1 MIICWLITLQEDWDF
16 LQLQCA
22 LYINSEMSGIPL
34 SMQVSWL
41 RIDTK
46 FLSSRMLK
54 NISSRSIDSITNP
67 LHILLIVSAHLCVMH
82 CREKSVTFFFGL
94 YIYQRFVTFILFFY
108 SHDQPKKGSRGFVQ
122 RLKGKQGRFRGNL
135 SGKRVDYS
143 GRTVISP
150 DPNLHIDQVSYTLP
164 QIHSSSHIP
173 PSWRPCPLVHSRIR
187 FRIGWDFI
195 IIHVLH
201 VYW

>member
-41 RIDTK
+41 GIDTK
-46 FLSSRMLK
+46 FLFECWK
-54 NISSRSIDSITNP
+54 IFHHDP
-67 LHILLIVSAHLCVMH
+67 LTQSLILSTSYWLTHLCIMH
-82 CREKSVTFFFGL
+82 CCEKSVTFFFGL

-150 DPNLHIDQVSYTLP
+150 DPNLHIDQVSYSP
-164 QIHSSSHIP
+164 HKY
-173 PSWRPCPLVHSRIR
+173 
-187 FRIGWDFI
+187 F
-195 IIHVLH
+195 LH
-201 VYW
+201 HTFLAPEGCVS